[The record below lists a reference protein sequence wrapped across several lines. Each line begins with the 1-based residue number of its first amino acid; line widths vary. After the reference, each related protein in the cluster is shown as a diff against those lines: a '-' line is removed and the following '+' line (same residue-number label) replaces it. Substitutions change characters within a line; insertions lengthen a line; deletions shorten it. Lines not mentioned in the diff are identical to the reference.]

1 MAEFRGLNK
10 VPRGS
15 AGGWTFT
22 EILGKGVVKAKVTQI
37 NDAKSEDQVKQRTKI
52 KGLGLYSQ
60 QVLGLT
66 ETTLKQVAANRN
78 KYHHNIFVSENKD
91 RVSTTDGK
99 LIDTELPNLYLSGG
113 SGELI
118 KTPTATPSPVGVIG
132 IAYGTSGYLPTTSLD
147 SSVLYAVYNVKQD
160 YIYWGDPSKTLADG
174 SFQISGVGEAGEEV
188 HVYIMSIDRAK
199 RRASATQYVGKHTLV

>member
-22 EILGKGVVKAKVTQI
+22 EILGKGVVKSKVTQV
-37 NDAKSEDQVKQRTKI
+37 NDAKSDAQIRQRTKI

-66 ETTLKQVAANRN
+66 ETTLKKIAASRR

-91 RVSTTDGK
+91 RVSSTDGK
-99 LIDTELPNLYLSGG
+99 LIDSELPTLYLSGG

-118 KTPTATPSPVGVIG
+118 KSPVAKPTPTGVIG
-132 IAYGTSGYLPTTSLD
+132 ITYSNTGYLPTTPLTTNI
-147 SSVLYAVYNVKQD
+147 LYAVYNKSQD
-160 YIYWGDPSKTLADG
+160 YIYWGNPGKTLADG
-174 SFQISGVGEAGEEV
+174 SFQIQGVGDKDDEV
-188 HVYIMSIDRAK
+188 FVYVMAFNTESK
-199 RRASATQYVGKHTLV
+199 KGSATQYVGKHTLV